1 MGARDAPS
9 SDVPPAVV
17 MRRTGAAVAGADDD
31 DADDDAAA
39 ADDDDV
45 AGLLLYE
52 GVGMAPGVMRG
63 CSGGGAAAPS
73 PAAPRIGAPPVLRGG
88 SIPRRR
94 GLVAAPA

>member
-1 MGARDAPS
+1 MAMGARDAPS

-17 MRRTGAAVAGADDD
+17 MRRTGAAVAGAD
-31 DADDDAAA
+31 DDDAAA